1 MDIIEN
7 INGKI
12 KLKKSL
18 RFGNPI
24 YKPGAEADGLYQSVD
39 MTEDTQ
45 VGYINLCATTKYLY
59 ALYSDKKIYE
69 NGRKSNLVLVFDWEG
84 NAIRKYLLDAD
95 AHYIAVDEIGQK
107 IFAAVKNTEGG
118 WSIASYVL

>member
-1 MDIIEN
+1 MKMVVN
-7 INGKI
+7 PT
-12 KLKKSL
+12 LCWSL
-18 RFGNPI
+18 IG
-24 YKPGAEADGLYQSVD
+24 
-39 MTEDTQ
+39 
-45 VGYINLCATTKYLY
+45 
-59 ALYSDKKIYE
+59 
-69 NGRKSNLVLVFDWEG
+69 EG